1 MITRP
6 YLQLREFRQSASATT
21 STKWL
26 VFAIFSF
33 ILLVFL
39 FSRVLFFSICFR
51 LFSIPLHVPFLFVS
65 SIIFITFH
73 SLLCFD
79 FRSMFQKLVSDFFL
93 LFFFPRFFPECL
105 RCFFV
110 GLFSYVYIRGSC
122 TLFLNL
128 LLLLKS
134 QKNTHT
140 QLLRR
145 VSMLATGIYHSTAHR
160 NQPCTKQRSTY
171 VPIRV
176 RQRRQADR
184 VCENQQV
191 VEHLSAACC
200 LLKTNEEIE
209 FCPAKRK
216 IQSQAA
222 GDSRRI
228 CLYSFSNLTTIQH
241 YNILLSLSYLFFVSC
256 ICARGVR
263 VVFLEHGALGICT
276 SSVCT

>member
-110 GLFSYVYIRGSC
+110 GLFSYVRVHTRLVHLVFEPASSAQI
-122 TLFLNL
+122 T
-128 LLLLKS
+128 K
-134 QKNTHT
+134 KTHT
-140 QLLRR
+140 P
-145 VSMLATGIYHSTAHR
+145 SSY
-160 NQPCTKQRSTY
+160 
-171 VPIRV
+171 
-176 RQRRQADR
+176 
-184 VCENQQV
+184 
-191 VEHLSAACC
+191 C
-200 LLKTNEEIE
+200 LL
-209 FCPAKRK
+209 
-216 IQSQAA
+216 
-222 GDSRRI
+222 
-228 CLYSFSNLTTIQH
+228 Y
-241 YNILLSLSYLFFVSC
+241 
-256 ICARGVR
+256 
-263 VVFLEHGALGICT
+263 T
-276 SSVCT
+276 SPSPRD